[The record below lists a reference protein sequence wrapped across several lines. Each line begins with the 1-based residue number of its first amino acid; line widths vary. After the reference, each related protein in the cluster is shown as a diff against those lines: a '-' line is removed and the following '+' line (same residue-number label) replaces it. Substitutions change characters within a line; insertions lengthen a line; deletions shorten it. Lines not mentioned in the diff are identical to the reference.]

1 MILVVG
7 STGLLGT
14 EICRRLATRGEE
26 VRALVRTTSSPEKVA
41 ALEKCGVD
49 LCLGDLKDTGS
60 LASACK
66 GVNAVISTASST
78 LSRQAG
84 DSIESV
90 DDYGQLNLVE
100 ASKAA
105 GVDRFVF
112 VSFRCPSNL
121 SFPLADA
128 KARIEDAIKD
138 LNFTTI
144 RASWF
149 MEVWLSPALGFDY
162 ANASARIYGSGT
174 SPVSWVSFQ
183 DVAEMCVQA
192 LRHPAAERRTIDV
205 GGPEALSPL
214 EVVARFEQIGGRPF
228 KLEHIADQ
236 ALRAQ
241 FEAATDS
248 LQKSFAAL
256 MMGYSFGDAMDVRP
270 IQDEF
275 EIELTSINE
284 YARGVLDQSTRN
296 ESLGPK

>member
-7 STGLLGT
+7 ATGLLGT
-14 EICRRLATRGEE
+14 EICRRLAKRGDR

-41 ALEKCGVD
+41 SLEKCGVE
-49 LCLGDLKDTGS
+49 LCVGDLKDSGS
-60 LASACK
+60 LAGACD
-66 GVNAVISTASST
+66 GVSAVISTASST

-90 DDYGQLNLVE
+90 DDHGQLNLVE
-100 ASKAA
+100 ASKEA
-105 GVDRFVF
+105 GVNRFVF
-112 VSFRCPSNL
+112 VSFRHPANI

-128 KARIEDAIKD
+128 KAHIEDAIKT

-144 RASWF
+144 QASWF

-162 ANASARIYGSGT
+162 ANASARIYGLGT
-174 SPVSWVSFQ
+174 NPVSWVSFQ
-183 DVAEMCVQA
+183 DVAEMCVRA
-192 LRHPAAERRTIDV
+192 LKHPAAQRRTIEF

-228 KLEHIADQ
+228 KLEHIPDQ

-256 MMGYSFGDAMDVRP
+256 MLGYSAGDAIDVRS
-270 IQDEF
+270 IQGEF
-275 EIELTSINE
+275 GIELTSIND
-284 YARGVLDQSTRN
+284 YARGVLEQSTR
-296 ESLGPK
+296 K